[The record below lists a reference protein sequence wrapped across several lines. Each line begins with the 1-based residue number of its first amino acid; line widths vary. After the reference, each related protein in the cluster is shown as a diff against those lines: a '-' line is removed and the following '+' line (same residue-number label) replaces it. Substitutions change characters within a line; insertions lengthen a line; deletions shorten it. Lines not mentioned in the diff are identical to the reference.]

1 MSLLYSVVGFLIA
14 ISILVAV
21 HEYGHFWA
29 ARRLGVKVL
38 KFSIGFGKPL
48 WSRVSGP
55 DRTEYRI
62 AAIPLGGYVQMLGEG
77 DSGVAIDPKDAHR
90 TFDAQPIWKR
100 SIIAAAGPA
109 INFIFA
115 AVLFM
120 FLGFGTEQ
128 QFKPV
133 FGELPATSKL
143 AELGVSAGD
152 RLLGVDG
159 KPVAHLSEYN
169 LYIFNQVL
177 KGETIEFTVEALSNN
192 KTDPEDAS
200 VKDEQNVIRTVRLA
214 TADIPLYNINPS
226 SLIYQAGLL
235 PYVPPADTTLG
246 TVLEDSPANLAGLQV
261 GDRIININGVDVSVW
276 EELTDLISPNAGQSI
291 ELRYERDG
299 SAYDISMTPKLT
311 GEGELARGVIGVG
324 RVSPTLT
331 EDELV
336 TVRKSAPEAL
346 WYGVEQTWLITSLTV
361 RMLGKMLTLQVSPK
375 NVSGPITIADVAG
388 QTLQIDWQAYIHFL
402 AVISISLGIMNLL
415 PIPMLDGGHLMM
427 FTVEA
432 VAGRAASERFYMAGQ
447 KVGVLLLIGL
457 MSLAFYNDIFRILN

>member
-1 MSLLYSVVGFLIA
+1 MSLLYSVVGFLVA

-21 HEYGHFWA
+21 HEFGHFLA

-55 DRTEYRI
+55 DQTEYRI

-77 DSGVAIDPKDAHR
+77 DSDTPIDPKDAHR
-90 TFDAQPIWKR
+90 TFDVQPIWKR

-109 INFIFA
+109 INFLFA
-115 AVLFM
+115 ALLFM

-143 AELGVSAGD
+143 TELGVTAGD
-152 RLLGVDG
+152 RLLEVDG
-159 KPVAHLSEYN
+159 KAVAHLSEYN

-177 KGETIEFTVEALSNN
+177 KGQPIEFKVEGSSDNANG
-192 KTDPEDAS
+192 ARGAQGS
-200 VKDEQNVIRTVRLA
+200 VRRVLLP
-214 TADIPLYNINPS
+214 TADMPLYNINPS
-226 SLIYQAGLL
+226 SLIYQVGLI
-235 PYVPPADTTLG
+235 PYFPPADTTLG
-246 TVLEDSPANLAGLQV
+246 TVLEDSPAYAAGLRS
-261 GDRIININGVDVSVW
+261 GDRIININGVDVTVW
-276 EELTDLISPNAGQSI
+276 RELTDLVSPNAGQSI
-291 ELRYERDG
+291 DLRYERKG
-299 SAYDISMTPKLT
+299 LAYDIVLTPKLT

-324 RVSPTLT
+324 RVNPVLT
-331 EDELV
+331 DNELV
-336 TVRKSAPEAL
+336 TVSKSVPQAL
-346 WYGVEQTWLITSLTV
+346 VHGVEQTWLISSLTV

-375 NVSGPITIADVAG
+375 NVNGPITIADVAG

-427 FTVEA
+427 FAVEG

-447 KVGVLLLIGL
+447 KVGVLLLVGL
-457 MSLAFYNDIFRILN
+457 MSLAFYNDIFRLLN